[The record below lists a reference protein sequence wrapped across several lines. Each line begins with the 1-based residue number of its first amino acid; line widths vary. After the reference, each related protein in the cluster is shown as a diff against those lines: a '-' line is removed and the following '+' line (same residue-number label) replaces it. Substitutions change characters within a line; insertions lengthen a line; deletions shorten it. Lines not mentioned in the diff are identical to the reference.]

1 MYISKV
7 TIQGYRN
14 FKNIEILLNEGVNV
28 IIGHN
33 NAGKSNLLRALSLVI
48 DPQAIRKLSIY
59 DFYQNIPLCE
69 LQETPPSVTIS
80 LNIEQSKGEFEG
92 EDDLATVRT
101 FLTKLEAPYEAKL
114 TYKFFLPEDKIEEYQ
129 KTLSDL
135 NGSDENE
142 KRRNAWAIIKRDFL
156 RYYVSKIWGGDPN
169 LQYQANIDDL
179 RKFDFQFLDAIRDVE
194 RDMLTGRNTLL
205 REVIDFFLDYGIKH
219 NPDKTREQ
227 KIDEIKRNCD
237 DFQNICQPVLDILHS
252 RISEGKKEILEYAN
266 ETGASFNNAEPN
278 FNGNITE
285 SDLYAAL
292 SLIIQY
298 KEKGF
303 SIPASHNGLGYN
315 NLIFISLL
323 LSKMQID
330 SDGNYLGS
338 NAKVFPILAIEE
350 PEAHLHPS
358 MQYKFLSFLQKNL
371 KEKKKTRQI
380 FITTHSTQIASAV
393 NIEQIICLH
402 NDGENTKI
410 GYPAKVFDPCEGED
424 DTKLKV
430 SKAYVQRFL
439 DATKSDMLFAQK
451 IIFVEGI
458 AEELLIP
465 TFAKYLGYSL
475 EDHHV
480 AIINVGG
487 RYYEHF
493 LRLFDSSTKYAIPKR
508 IACLTDRDP
517 VRKKIE
523 GEIKYKKCYPYE
535 FGLETEIYDYK
546 EHAKLYIEKYNLDED
561 NNIHFFSQDERT
573 GKTLEYDI
581 ILFNHRLKL
590 LLTESI
596 SNKDELLQIMDAKDL
611 NEALRILRRSDEND
625 RIINSIE
632 KSSWDN
638 EDKLKALIA
647 SRYLN
652 SIVKGNNALEL
663 VKVLEENMENENCCE
678 YFKVP
683 KYIKDAIE
691 WLCK

>member
-1 MYISKV
+1 MFISKIK
-7 TIQGYRN
+7 IQGYRN
-14 FKNIEILLNEGVNV
+14 FKNHEIIFNEGINV

-33 NAGKSNLLRALSLVI
+33 NAGKSNLLRALSIVM

-59 DFYQNIPLCE
+59 DFYQNVPLDD
-69 LQETPPSVTIS
+69 LQKNPPCVTIS
-80 LNIEQSKGEFEG
+80 LSIRQSNDAYEG
-92 EDDLATVRT
+92 SDDLATVRT
-101 FLTKLEAPYEAKL
+101 FLTKLEEPYEALL
-114 TYKFFLPEDKIEEYQ
+114 TYKFFLPEDKIEEY
-129 KTLSDL
+129 KKALSDL
-135 NGSDENE
+135 NGSNDNE
-142 KRRNAWAIIKRDFL
+142 KRQHAWTIIQRDYL
-156 RYYVSKIWGGDPN
+156 RYYVSKIWGGDPD
-169 LQYQANIDDL
+169 LQEQANIDDL
-179 RKFDFQFLDAIRDVE
+179 RKFDFHFLDAIRDVE

-205 REVIDFFLDYGIKH
+205 REVIDFFLDYDIKH
-219 NPDKTREQ
+219 DQT
-227 KIDEIKRNCD
+227 KISQEKIEEIKSRHNE
-237 DFQNICQPVLDILHS
+237 FLVKCQPVLNMLRTRILD
-252 RISEGKKEILEYAN
+252 GKNEILEYAN
-266 ETGASFNNAEPN
+266 ETGASFNNAEPD
-278 FNGNITE
+278 FNGIITE

-292 SLIIQY
+292 SLIIEY

-303 SIPASHNGLGYN
+303 MIPASYNGLGYN

-330 SDGNYLGS
+330 SDGAYLGS

-358 MQYKFLSFLQKNL
+358 MQYKFLTFLQRNL

-380 FITTHSTQIASAV
+380 FITTHSTQITSAV

-410 GYPAKVFDPCEGED
+410 GYPAKVFNPLEGED
-424 DTKLKV
+424 DTKLKL

-475 EDHHV
+475 EDYHI

-487 RYYEHF
+487 RYYDHF
-493 LRLFDSSTKYAIPKR
+493 LRLFDSANVYSIPKR

-517 VRKKIE
+517 VRKEKE
-523 GEIKYKKCYPYE
+523 KDSSFTACYPYE
-535 FGLETEIYDYK
+535 YGVDSENYDYK
-546 EHAKLYIEKYNLDED
+546 EHAQSYIEKYNDEGG
-561 NNIHFFSQDERT
+561 NIRFFSQDELK

-581 ILFNHRLKL
+581 IISNPNLKL

-596 SNKDELLQIMDAKDL
+596 SNKEEIEKLMDAVNL
-611 NEALRILRRSDEND
+611 EEALKILRHSKENK
-625 RIINSIE
+625 RIIEGIE
-632 KSSWDN
+632 NSSWDN
-638 EDKLKALIA
+638 ESDKLNALIA

-652 SIVKGNNALEL
+652 SIFKGNNALEL
-663 VKVLEENMENENCCE
+663 VKALEENIDRTDFCE

>member
-1 MYISKV
+1 MFISKIK
-7 TIQGYRN
+7 IQGYRN
-14 FKNIEILLNEGVNV
+14 FKNHEILFNEGINV

-48 DPQAIRKLSIY
+48 NPQAIRKLSIY
-59 DFYQNIPLCE
+59 DFYQNIPLSE

-80 LNIEQSKGEFEG
+80 LCIEQSKGEFEG

-101 FLTKLEAPYEAKL
+101 FLTRLEAPYEAKL
-114 TYKFFLPEDKIEEYQ
+114 TYKFFLPEDKIEEYK

-135 NGSDENE
+135 NGSNENE

-169 LQYQANIDDL
+169 LQDQANIDDL

-205 REVIDFFLDYGIKH
+205 REVIDFFLDYDIKH

-227 KIDEIKRNCD
+227 KIDEIKNNCNE
-237 DFQNICQPVLDILHS
+237 FQNSCRPVLDILQD

-303 SIPASHNGLGYN
+303 SIPATHNGLGYN

-380 FITTHSTQIASAV
+380 FITTHSTQVAAAV

-402 NDGENTKI
+402 NTGDNTEV
-410 GYPAKVFDPCEGED
+410 GYPAKVFED
-424 DTKLKV
+424 EELV
-430 SKAYVQRFL
+430 ASKAYVQRFL

-451 IIFVEGI
+451 ILFVEGV

-508 IACLTDRDP
+508 VACLTDRDP

-523 GEIKYKKCYPYE
+523 GETKYKKCYPYE
-535 FGLETEIYDYK
+535 FGLKPEIYDYK
-546 EHAKLYIEKYNLDED
+546 EHANLYIEKYNSDED

-581 ILFNHRLKL
+581 ILFNPKLKL

-596 SNKDELLQIMDAKDL
+596 GNKEEISQIMDTEDL
-611 NEALRILRRSDEND
+611 IDALRMLRQSIEND

-632 KSSWDN
+632 ESSWDN

-652 SIVKGNNALEL
+652 SIEKGNNALEL

-678 YFKVP
+678 CFKVP